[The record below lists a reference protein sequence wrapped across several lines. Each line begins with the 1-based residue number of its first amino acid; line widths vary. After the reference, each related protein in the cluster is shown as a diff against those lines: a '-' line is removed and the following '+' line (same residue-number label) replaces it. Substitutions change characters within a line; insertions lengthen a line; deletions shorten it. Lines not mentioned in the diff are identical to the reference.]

1 MNINEYIENYSTV
14 SVDKTTGLVTVLME
28 VPQRMQ
34 ITYKHQECA
43 ASQRVRLSASDVKD
57 YLINSG
63 MEILSIQTKDSIDN
77 NTKLTALWEY
87 NVAPV
92 VNKRSNK
99 GKRKN
104 RTEETATEEKIE
116 YNLKEIL

>member
-1 MNINEYIENYSTV
+1 MNINEYIENYSTI
-14 SVDKTTGLVTVLME
+14 SVDKATGLVTVLME
-28 VPQRMQ
+28 VPPRKV
-34 ITYKHQECA
+34 IHYKHQECD
-43 ASQRVRLSASDVKD
+43 ASQRVKLSANDIES

-63 MEILSIQTKDSIDN
+63 MEILSTRTIDSIDN
-77 NTKLTALWEY
+77 NRKLTALWEY